1 MLNRIKSLL
10 GNRNEVKEED
20 EAQQIAIAAGVLLIE
35 IARADD
41 DIADDEIN
49 IAINHLKYSFQNS
62 ALKIDDV
69 FKETIKEKSED
80 ATSLYEFTDL
90 INKEWDKEKK
100 LRLLQALWEVAN
112 ADNRIDKY
120 EEYYIR
126 KIKDLIYLSDQDFI
140 TAKLKV
146 LDDK

>member
-10 GNRNEVKEED
+10 GNPKKVEDED

-41 DIADDEIN
+41 DIADDEID
-49 IAINHLKYSFQNS
+49 IAVSHLQHTFQNNS
-62 ALKIDDV
+62 FKIDDV

-80 ATSLYEFTDL
+80 AISLHEFTDL
-90 INKEWDKEKK
+90 INKEWDREKK
-100 LRLLQALWEVAN
+100 IKLLQALWDVAN
-112 ADNRIDKY
+112 ADNQIDKY

-126 KIKDLIYLSDQDFI
+126 KIKDLLYLSDNDFI
-140 TAKLKV
+140 KAKLKII
-146 LDDK
+146 DKK

>member
-1 MLNRIKSLL
+1 M
-10 GNRNEVKEED
+10 
-20 EAQQIAIAAGVLLIE
+20 
-35 IARADD
+35 
-41 DIADDEIN
+41 
-49 IAINHLKYSFQNS
+49 KYSFQNS

>member
-10 GNRNEVKEED
+10 GNPKKVEDED

-41 DIADDEIN
+41 DIADDEID
-49 IAINHLKYSFQNS
+49 IAVNHLKHTFQNNS
-62 ALKIDDV
+62 FKIDDV

-80 ATSLYEFTDL
+80 AISLHEFTDL
-90 INKEWDKEKK
+90 INKEWDREKK
-100 LRLLQALWEVAN
+100 IKLLQALWDVAN
-112 ADNRIDKY
+112 ADNQIDKY

-126 KIKDLIYLSDQDFI
+126 KIKDLLYLSDNDFI
-140 TAKLKV
+140 KAKLKII
-146 LDDK
+146 DKK

>member
-10 GNRNEVKEED
+10 SNRDKVEEGID
-20 EAQQIAIAAGVLLIE
+20 AQQIAVAAGVLLIE

-41 DIADDEIN
+41 DIADDEID
-49 IAINHLKYSFQNS
+49 IAVNHLEHSFQDNS
-62 ALKIDDV
+62 FKIDDV
-69 FKETIKEKSED
+69 FKETIKDKSED
-80 ATSLYEFTDL
+80 AISLFEYTDL

-100 LRLLQALWEVAN
+100 IKLLQALWEVAN
-112 ADNRIDKY
+112 ADNQIDKY

-126 KIKDLIYLSDQDFI
+126 KIKDLLYLSDNDFI
-140 TAKLKV
+140 KAKIKV

>member
-10 GNRNEVKEED
+10 GNSNEVKEED

-69 FKETIKEKSED
+69 FKETIKEKSDD